1 MKDVK
6 KIIIVDNIQEATH
19 WLHKSGGG
27 NYLTEGNMYRIFKN
41 DVYGNDYIIAD
52 NGGQMSMFVIM
63 QYCVGELVKKIND

>member
-27 NYLTEGNMYRIFKN
+27 NYLTEGNMYRIFN
-41 DVYGNDYIIAD
+41 
-52 NGGQMSMFVIM
+52 
-63 QYCVGELVKKIND
+63 